1 MLIFQALRCLSLK
14 LSFKG
19 KRYTARSL
27 SPRYNSGCRPYPRH
41 GDIWVL
47 LAGDWICL
55 EGNREGLGAVGPSCA
70 SFHPSALP
78 GKLWHGRGGSRSR
91 VWCNPR
97 FIQPQVKVL
106 PWPQESEGLFI
117 KESLHLPPEGVENA
131 SQPLI

>member
-19 KRYTARSL
+19 KRYAARSL

-55 EGNREGLGAVGPSCA
+55 EGNREAWGQLVQVVPHSIPQRSLESCGMAEVAAGAVFGAIPDLS
-70 SFHPSALP
+70 SH
-78 GKLWHGRGGSRSR
+78 R
-91 VWCNPR
+91 
-97 FIQPQVKVL
+97 
-106 PWPQESEGLFI
+106 
-117 KESLHLPPEGVENA
+117 
-131 SQPLI
+131 